1 MKSDGSGVFTTPS
14 IFGETSAEVCGVYG
28 VNGTGGGDTTLTPT
42 IKCGSE
48 TVAAKNK
55 GTISHA
61 VAAGT
66 YNITVTN
73 AGTNTYINDKNVSSQ
88 EDKSYSITVA
98 AGETKCVRVITQ
110 SGTNSPYVAMI
121 KITGR

>member
-61 VAAGT
+61 VARQEP
-66 YNITVTN
+66 ITLQSPMQGQILISTIRMS
-73 AGTNTYINDKNVSSQ
+73 A
-88 EDKSYSITVA
+88 
-98 AGETKCVRVITQ
+98 VRKIKVI
-110 SGTNSPYVAMI
+110 A
-121 KITGR
+121 